1 MSMSASAVL
10 NLLHRGKMLAVKIP
24 ARDSSHLAWIGVYP
38 LEMSHETVRQFLRNH
53 DQAVPLPNTKVYRI
67 RRFEVDRLL
76 IEQDVSLAEPHLE
89 NKINSFAY
97 GDEDLKQ
104 KLEQDGIRLEHL
116 DNPSTADYPI

>member
-1 MSMSASAVL
+1 
-10 NLLHRGKMLAVKIP
+10 MLAVKIP

-38 LEMSHETVRQFLRNH
+38 LDMSHETVRQFLMNH